1 MAGFSV
7 NSHCGKI
14 YKFSYHTK
22 VGCGMSDK
30 VSYPL
35 KHMPKTK
42 IVCTLGPSTEDE
54 GILKELILT
63 GMNVARINM
72 SHGTLATHTKILELV
87 RSVSHS
93 LGIPVGVMVDVPGTK
108 YRTGPL
114 NVGVVNLEDG
124 DKITLT
130 SEDITGDSNR
140 VSVSPP
146 GIHIDAEIGGTIL
159 VDDGNIELGVDE
171 ISGPDV
177 TCRVVRG
184 ARLTERRGVVTPGKS
199 PTQDFP
205 DEKAIECLKFAAQ
218 NNADF
223 VALSTV
229 TKMEDI
235 DKARDV
241 LRAAGMISPYIISKV
256 ERAEAVENIQEIVDG
271 SDALMVAR
279 GDMGVE
285 VPLKRVPII
294 QKDLIKRS
302 NSAGKPVIT
311 ATQML
316 ESMINASS
324 PTRAEV
330 TDVANAVF
338 DGTDA
343 IMLSGETSIGKF
355 PVAAVRVMVETAS
368 EAEKALPYESMMRER
383 HLQLKSEP
391 DDAISFAACQTAN
404 ELNSKLIVAFTESGS
419 SAGRVSRYRPK
430 AKIIA
435 LTPWPQVEKRLTLR
449 WAVFPL
455 IVKDLENVED
465 FFSIGEFQASKILGE
480 STEGTVVLV
489 GGTPIGVPG
498 STNLLR
504 ILKLKQN

>member
-1 MAGFSV
+1 MG
-7 NSHCGKI
+7 
-14 YKFSYHTK
+14 
-22 VGCGMSDK
+22 DK

-42 IVCTLGPSTEDE
+42 IVCTLGPSTEDK

-72 SHGTLATHTKILELV
+72 SHGTLDTHSKVLELV
-87 RSVSHS
+87 RSVSDS

-108 YRTGPL
+108 YRTGPM
-114 NVGVVNLEDG
+114 NVGVVNLEEG
-124 DKITLT
+124 DTITFT
-130 SEDITGDSNR
+130 SEDIIGGSDR
-140 VSVSPP
+140 ISVSPP
-146 GIHIDAEIGGTIL
+146 GIHRDAEVEGTIL
-159 VDDGNIELGVDE
+159 VDDGNIELKVVKIAGF
-171 ISGPDV
+171 DV
-177 TCRVVRG
+177 TCAVVRG

-199 PTQDFP
+199 PSQVFP
-205 DEKAIECLKFAAQ
+205 DAKAIECLNFAAEHH
-218 NNADF
+218 ADF

-235 DKARDV
+235 DKARDI
-241 LRAAGMISPYIISKV
+241 LRSAGMSSPYIISKV

-316 ESMINASS
+316 ESMINSSS

-355 PVAAVRVMVETAS
+355 PVAAVKVMVETAS

-383 HLQLKSEP
+383 HLQLKSET

-404 ELNSKLIVAFTESGS
+404 ELDSKLIVAFTESGS

-430 AKIIA
+430 ARILA
-435 LTPWPQVEKRLTLR
+435 LTPWPEVEKRLTLR

-455 IVKDLENVED
+455 IVKNVRNVED
-465 FFSIGEFQASKILGE
+465 FFSIGESETRKIIGE
-480 STEGTVVLV
+480 SEEGTVVLV

-504 ILKLKQN
+504 VLNLKQK

>member
-1 MAGFSV
+1 MG
-7 NSHCGKI
+7 
-14 YKFSYHTK
+14 
-22 VGCGMSDK
+22 DK
-30 VSYPL
+30 LSYPL

-42 IVCTLGPSTEDE
+42 IVCTLGPSTENVDM
-54 GILKELILT
+54 LKELVLS
-63 GMNVARINM
+63 GMSVARINM
-72 SHGTLATHTKILELV
+72 SHGTFDTHANVLKRV
-87 RSVSHS
+87 RSVSES
-93 LGIPVGVMVDVPGTK
+93 LGIPVGVMVDIPGTK
-108 YRTGPL
+108 YRTGPMH
-114 NVGVVNLEDG
+114 VGAVKLQDG
-124 DKITLT
+124 DEITLT
-130 SEDITGDSNR
+130 SEDIIGDSSR

-146 GIHIDAEIGGTIL
+146 GIHADAEPGGTIL
-159 VDDGNIELGVDE
+159 VDDGNIELRVIKIIE
-171 ISGPDV
+171 MDV
-177 TCRVVRG
+177 TCKVVRG
-184 ARLTERRGVVTPGKS
+184 SRLTERRGVVTPGKS
-199 PTQDFP
+199 PSQVFP
-205 DEKAIECLKFAAQ
+205 DAKAIECLHFAAEHK
-218 NNADF
+218 ADF

-229 TKMEDI
+229 TKSEDI
-235 DKARDV
+235 DKARDI
-241 LRAAGMISPYIISKV
+241 LKIAGMATPYIISKV
-256 ERAEAVENIQEIVDG
+256 ERAEAVENIQEIVDE

-316 ESMINASS
+316 ESMINSSS

-355 PVAAVRVMVETAS
+355 PIAAVKVMVETAA
-368 EAEKALPYESMMRER
+368 EAEKALPYEAMMRER
-383 HLQLKSEP
+383 HLQLKPET

-430 AKIIA
+430 ARIIA
-435 LTPWPQVEKRLTLR
+435 LTPWSEVEKRLTLR

-455 IVKDLENVED
+455 IVKDVRNVED
-465 FFSIGEFQASKILGE
+465 FFSIGESQTRKIIGE
-480 STEGTVVLV
+480 SAEGTVVLV

-504 ILKLKQN
+504 VLNLKQSNS

>member
-1 MAGFSV
+1 MG
-7 NSHCGKI
+7 
-14 YKFSYHTK
+14 
-22 VGCGMSDK
+22 DK
-30 VSYPL
+30 LNYPL

-42 IVCTLGPSTEDE
+42 IVCTLGPSTENVD
-54 GILKELILT
+54 ILKELVLS
-63 GMNVARINM
+63 GMSVARINM
-72 SHGTLATHTKILELV
+72 SHGTLDTHAKVLKRV
-87 RSVSHS
+87 RSISDS
-93 LGIPVGVMVDVPGTK
+93 LGIPVGVMVDIPGTK
-108 YRTGPL
+108 YRTGPMD
-114 NVGVVNLEDG
+114 VGAVKLQDG
-124 DKITLT
+124 DEITLT
-130 SEDITGDSNR
+130 SEDIIGNSSR

-146 GIHIDAEIGGTIL
+146 GIHADAEPGGTIL
-159 VDDGNIELGVDE
+159 VDDGNIELRVIKIIE
-171 ISGPDV
+171 MNVIC
-177 TCRVVRG
+177 TVVRG
-184 ARLTERRGVVTPGKS
+184 SRITERRGVVTPGKS
-199 PTQDFP
+199 PSQVFP
-205 DEKAIECLKFAAQ
+205 DAKAIECLHFAAEHK
-218 NNADF
+218 ADF

-229 TKMEDI
+229 TKSEDI
-235 DKARDV
+235 SKARDV
-241 LRAAGMISPYIISKV
+241 LKVAGMATPYIISKV
-256 ERAEAVENIQEIVDG
+256 ERAEAIENIQEIVDE

-316 ESMINASS
+316 ESMISSSS

-355 PVAAVRVMVETAS
+355 PIAAVKVMAETAA

-383 HLQLKSEP
+383 HRQLKSET

-435 LTPWPQVEKRLTLR
+435 LTPWPEVEKRLTLR

-455 IVKDLENVED
+455 IVKNVRNVED
-465 FFSIGEFQASKILGE
+465 FFSIGESQTKKIIGE
-480 STEGTVVLV
+480 SAEGTVVLV

-504 ILKLKQN
+504 VLNLTQADS